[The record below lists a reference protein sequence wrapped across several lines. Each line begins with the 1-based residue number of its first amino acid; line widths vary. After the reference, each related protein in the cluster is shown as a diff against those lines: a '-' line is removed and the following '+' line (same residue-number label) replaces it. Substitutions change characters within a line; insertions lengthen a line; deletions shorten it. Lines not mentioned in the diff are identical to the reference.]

1 MIEERLYIVTYDIAD
16 DRRWRRV
23 FKLMHGYGRWL
34 QLSVFQCRLSA
45 RRRAEMARRLEEV
58 IHGRDDH
65 VLILDLGP
73 ADKVDPRVES
83 LGQDLRGGDAGRDRD
98 MMDYGAVPALARAL
112 LWRRTAWQRSRA
124 RKPIANQRVV

>member
-1 MIEERLYIVTYDIAD
+1 MVEERLYIVTNDISD

-45 RRRAEMARRLEEV
+45 QRRVELARRLEAA
-58 IHGRDDH
+58 IHAREDH

-73 ADKVDPRVES
+73 GTRS
-83 LGQDLRGGDAGRDRD
+83 IRGSR
-98 MMDYGAVPALARAL
+98 ALASL
-112 LWRRTAWQRSRA
+112 SSR
-124 RKPIANQRVV
+124 

>member
-1 MIEERLYIVTYDIAD
+1 LISEQTGLVEERLYIVTYDIAD
-16 DRRWRRV
+16 ERRWRRV
-23 FKLMHGYGRWL
+23 FKIMQGYGRWL

-45 RRRAEMARRLEEV
+45 QRRAELAARLEAV

-83 LGQDLRGGDAGRDRD
+83 LGKTFE
-98 MMDYGAVPALARAL
+98 AVT
-112 LWRRTAWQRSRA
+112 RTA
-124 RKPIANQRVV
+124 VVI